1 MQIRTFPRID
11 LAFGDLPDR
20 WYNVLPDLPRA
31 PEPLLDAR
39 TGEKLTNEYLARLLS
54 TGIVAQETCFD
65 RWIPIPTPVLEAYRL
80 WRPTPLYRAT
90 ELEKYLGTPAEI
102 YYKFEGGSPT
112 GSHKLNSALA
122 QAYYARLSGV
132 KRLITDTGAGQ
143 WGSALSL
150 AGQIFGVEV
159 QVFMVRASYHQK
171 PYRRYLMQT
180 YGAQVFPSP
189 GVHSEFG
196 RKLLAE
202 HPDHP
207 GSEATAVSEA
217 LEMVYQDPEARFA
230 MGGFGNHVLLHQTVL
245 GLEAQ
250 EQLARVDR
258 VPDFVIASLGCGSN
272 MGGIGLPWVA
282 DKLNGREITLL
293 AAEPKAC
300 PTLTQGTYRY
310 DFADASG
317 TGPMA
322 RTYTLGHEFVP
333 PPIHAGGLRYHGCA
347 PLMGLLRDEK
357 ILDAVAYHQT
367 EIFEAGNLFA
377 RLQGLLPAPETCHAI
392 RAAIEIANECKRS
405 QRKAVILFCYS
416 GHGLLDLEAYGR
428 FQAGQ
433 LEDVETLVERLEE
446 AREVVV

>member
-1 MQIRTFPRID
+1 MQTPSFSRVE
-11 LAFGDLPDR
+11 LSLEDLPDR
-20 WYNVLPDLPRA
+20 WYNVLPDLPRV
-31 PEPLLDAR
+31 PEPLLDAK
-39 TGEKLTNEYLARLLS
+39 TGDKLTNEYLARLLS
-54 TGIVAQETCFD
+54 TGVVAQETSFE
-65 RWIPIPTPVLEAYRL
+65 RWIPIPTPVLDAYRL
-80 WRPTPLYRAT
+80 WRPTPLFRAT
-90 ELEKYLGTPAEI
+90 ELERYLGTPAEI
-102 YYKFEGGSPT
+102 YFKFEGGSPT
-112 GSHKLNSALA
+112 GSHKLNSAIA
-122 QAYYARLSGV
+122 QAYYARLAGV

-150 AGQIFGVEV
+150 AGQMFGVEV
-159 QVFMVRASYHQK
+159 EVYMVRASYFQK
-171 PYRRYLMQT
+171 PYRRYLMQS
-180 YGAQVFPSP
+180 YGAKVFPSP
-189 GVHSEFG
+189 GPHSEFG
-196 RKLLAE
+196 RRLLAE

-217 LEMVYQDPEARFA
+217 LEMVYNDPEARFA

-250 EQLARVDR
+250 EQLARLDR
-258 VPDFVIASLGCGSN
+258 EPDYVVASLGCGSN

-282 DKLNGREITLL
+282 DKLGGRDITLL
-293 AAEPKAC
+293 AVEPKAC
-300 PTLTQGTYRY
+300 PTLTKGTYRY

-347 PLMGLLRDEK
+347 PLIGLLRDEG

-367 EIFEAGNLFA
+367 EIFEAGSLFT

-392 RAAIEIANECKRS
+392 RATIDLANECKRT
-405 QRKAVILFCYS
+405 QKKAVILFCYS
-416 GHGLLDLEAYGR
+416 GHGLLDLEAYGK

-433 LEDVETLVERLEE
+433 LEDVETLVEAAEE
-446 AREVVV
+446 AKVAVA